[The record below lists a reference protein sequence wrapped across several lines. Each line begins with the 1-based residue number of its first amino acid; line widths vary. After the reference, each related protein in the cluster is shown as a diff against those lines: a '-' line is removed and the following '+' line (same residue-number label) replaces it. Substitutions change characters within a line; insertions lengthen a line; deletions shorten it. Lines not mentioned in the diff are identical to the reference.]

1 METSGSTNKQNSREE
16 QRQTTLLLFPAK
28 KGVPNMKDILT
39 KNLTQTEATKF
50 LKKCKKIHYNQDDII
65 LHATDNR
72 EGIFLVLSGIAEV
85 YIPSEKSRE
94 EVLEIIKPNEL
105 IGLSNIHHFISTN
118 YPKNQQPDPKTP
130 LYPDQV
136 SNPQAQPQSSLI
148 QVRAID
154 DLEALYIPY
163 TVLKERWS
171 EPAVRDYMLDQI
183 SSRLHDVYHSLAEQ
197 INLNTSIDP
206 TSDPTILRVQDIMQ
220 LSQATIQ
227 AKPTDTIQSVAK
239 KLSQNNTKTAAVI
252 LNNNKIQGIVTM
264 HDFVN
269 RVITSGLNTQEQVQ
283 TIMTENPITVQ
294 RTAYYYEALTTM
306 LLNGIKHLP
315 VTTENNQL
323 AGLVTMTDLLQAKQP
338 TAILQNTETLK
349 NITKEDLP
357 VVKQELYATLNTMLQ
372 QQVPILHT
380 LEVINTLY
388 DQLIQRCIDLSIK
401 EMPTDPPAKFCFY
414 LMGSGARKEQF
425 LLTDQDHFLV
435 YEGDTYD
442 NPDDHIDHIATRY
455 FGGLSKKIVANLE
468 LAGYKRCKGN
478 MMASN
483 PIWRGTLGEWESRIH
498 EWTLNATND
507 RLLLAQNFFSYR
519 HIAGDDTLH
528 RQFQQAILDSLDRA
542 KIFLYRLSQLERE
555 NPIPTLEQPIRSMF
569 RRNKKQLDLK
579 REVLF
584 PYHHSLQ
591 ILALM
596 HGITYGTPIEKIDQL
611 HEKKILSENFQKDL
625 KASISTI
632 LNYYVRNR
640 FNQHQKGEE
649 LTSTLMLT
657 TLTTREKEEIMLSIR
672 LIKELQNHMLS
683 YY

>member
-1 METSGSTNKQNSREE
+1 
-16 QRQTTLLLFPAK
+16 
-28 KGVPNMKDILT
+28 MKHILT
-39 KNLTQTEATKF
+39 KNLTQTEATNL
-50 LKKCKKIHYNQDDII
+50 LKQCKTFHYNQDDII

-72 EGIFLVLSGIAEV
+72 EGLFLVLSGMAEV
-85 YIPSEKSRE
+85 YIPSQKSQD

-105 IGLSNIHHFISTN
+105 VGLSNLHHFLITN
-118 YPKNQQPDPKTP
+118 FPQTQQPDPTTP
-130 LYPDQV
+130 LYPDQLLG
-136 SNPQAQPQSSLI
+136 QPVQHNQTLVE
-148 QVRAID
+148 VRAIYD
-154 DLEALYIPY
+154 TEALFIPY
-163 TVLKERWS
+163 TVLKEIWS
-171 EPAVRDYMLDQI
+171 EPALRDYLLDQV

-197 INLNTSIDP
+197 INMSTTMGP
-206 TSDPTILRVQDIMQ
+206 TADPTILRVQDIMQ
-220 LSQATIQ
+220 PSQATIQ
-227 AKPTDTIQSVAK
+227 AKTTDTIQSVAE
-239 KLSQNNTKTAAVI
+239 KLSKTSTTTAAII
-252 LNNNKIQGIVTM
+252 LNNETIQGIVTM

-269 RVITSGLNTQEQVQ
+269 RVITRGKSTQEPIE
-283 TIMTENPITVQ
+283 TIMTENPITIP
-294 RTAYYYEALTTM
+294 RTAYYYEAFTTM

-315 VTTENNQL
+315 VTNENNLL

-338 TAILQNTETLK
+338 TAMLQNTETLK
-349 NITKEDLP
+349 TVTKEELP
-357 VVKQELYATLNTMLQ
+357 QIKQQLYAMLTTMLQ
-372 QQVPILHT
+372 QQVPILTT
-380 LEVINTLY
+380 LEVMNTLY
-388 DQLIQRCIDLSIK
+388 DQLIQRCIELSIK
-401 EMPTDPPAKFCFY
+401 EMSTDPPIKFCFY

-435 YEGDTYD
+435 YEGVGDTHDY
-442 NPDDHIDHIATRY
+442 PDGHSGHIATRY
-455 FGGLSKKIVANLE
+455 FEELSHKIVTNLE
-468 LAGYKRCKGN
+468 LAGYKRCKGD

-483 PIWRGTLGEWESRIH
+483 PIWRGTLGEWESRLH

-507 RLLLAQNFFSYR
+507 RLLLSQNFFSHR
-519 HIAGDDTLH
+519 HIAGDDRLH
-528 RQFQQAILDSLDRA
+528 QQFQQKILDSLDRA

-579 REVLF
+579 KEVLF

-611 HEKKILSENFQKDL
+611 HDKKILSENFQKDL

-640 FNQHQKGEE
+640 YNQHQNGEE
-649 LTSTLMLT
+649 LTSTLTLT
-657 TLTTREKEEIMLSIR
+657 TLTTREKEELMLSIR

>member
-1 METSGSTNKQNSREE
+1 MFNHVAPLSC
-16 QRQTTLLLFPAK
+16 K
-28 KGVPNMKDILT
+28 KGAANLKHILT
-39 KNLTQTEATKF
+39 KNLTQTQATD
-50 LKKCKKIHYNQDDII
+50 LLNQCQTYHYNQDDII
-65 LHATDNR
+65 LHAKDNR
-72 EGIFLVLSGIAEV
+72 EGVFLVLSGIAEV
-85 YIPSEKSRE
+85 YIPSQKSRE

-105 IGLSNIHHFISTN
+105 IGLSNIHHFLTTHF
-118 YPKNQQPDPKTP
+118 PQTQQFDSKTP
-130 LYPDQV
+130 LYPDQL
-136 SNPQAQPQSSLI
+136 SQNHRQPHSSLV

-154 DLEALYIPY
+154 DLEALFIPY
-163 TVLKERWS
+163 SVLKNRWT
-171 EPAVRDYMLDQI
+171 EPAVRDYILDQV

-197 INLNTSIDP
+197 INRNTTTSS
-206 TSDPTILRVQDIMQ
+206 TSDPTILKVQDIMQ
-220 LSQATIQ
+220 PTIQ
-227 AKPTDTIQSVAK
+227 AETSDTIQSVAE
-239 KLSQNNTKTAAVI
+239 KLSQTNSNAVAII
-252 LNNNKIQGIVTM
+252 LNNTQIKGIVTITDLV
-264 HDFVN
+264 H
-269 RVITSGLNTQEQVQ
+269 RVIASGKSTKDQVH
-283 TIMTENPITVQ
+283 TIMTENPITIL

-306 LLNGIKHLP
+306 LLKGIKHLP

-323 AGLVTMTDLLQAKQP
+323 AGIVNMTDLLQVKQQ
-338 TAILQNTETLK
+338 TGILQNAETLK
-349 NITKEDLP
+349 NITKDQLP
-357 VVKQELYATLNTMLQ
+357 HIKKELYATLTTILQ

-380 LEVINTLY
+380 LEVMNTLY
-388 DQLIQRCIDLSIK
+388 DQLIHRCIELSIK
-401 EMPTDPPAKFCFY
+401 EMPTEPPAAFCFY

-435 YEGDTYD
+435 YEGATHEDQ
-442 NPDDHIDHIATRY
+442 DDHSDHIATRY
-455 FGGLSKKIVANLE
+455 FADLAEKIVANLE
-468 LAGYKRCKGN
+468 LAGYKRCKGD

-507 RLLLAQNFFSYR
+507 RLLLAQNFFSHR
-519 HIAGDDTLH
+519 LIAGDDTLH

-555 NPIPTLEQPIRSMF
+555 NPIPTLEQPLRSIF

-579 REVLF
+579 KEVLF

-596 HGITYGTPIEKIDQL
+596 HGITYGTPIEKIEQL
-611 HEKKILSENFQKDL
+611 HEKKILSENFSKDL
-625 KASISTI
+625 KASVSTI

-640 FNQHQKGEE
+640 HQQHQNGEE

-657 TLTTREKEEIMLSIR
+657 TLTTREKEELMLSIR

>member
-1 METSGSTNKQNSREE
+1 
-16 QRQTTLLLFPAK
+16 
-28 KGVPNMKDILT
+28 MKHILT
-39 KNLTQTEATKF
+39 KNLKQTEATDLIKQCQT
-50 LKKCKKIHYNQDDII
+50 LHYNQNDII

-72 EGIFLVLSGIAEV
+72 EGLFLVVSGMAEV
-85 YIPSEKSRE
+85 YIPSGKSRE

-105 IGLSNIHHFISTN
+105 IGLSNIHHFISSHF
-118 YPKNQQPDPKTP
+118 PQIHQPDPKTP
-130 LYPDQV
+130 LYPDQ
-136 SNPQAQPQSSLI
+136 STKPQAQPNPSLI

-154 DLEALYIPY
+154 DTEALFIPY

-171 EPAVRDYMLDQI
+171 EPALRDYLLDQV

-197 INLNTSIDP
+197 INMSTTMGP
-206 TSDPTILRVQDIMQ
+206 TADPTILRVQDIMQ
-220 LSQATIQ
+220 PSRATIQ
-227 AKPTDTIQSVAK
+227 AKTTDTIQSVSE
-239 KLSQNNTKTAAVI
+239 KLSKTSTTTAAII
-252 LNNNKIQGIVTM
+252 LRNEIIQGIVTM

-269 RVITSGLNTQEQVQ
+269 RVITSGKSIQEPIE
-283 TIMTENPITVQ
+283 TIMTENPIIIP

-323 AGLVTMTDLLQAKQP
+323 SGLVTMTDLLQAKQP
-338 TAILQNTETLK
+338 TDILQNTETLK
-349 NITKEDLP
+349 NITKEDLSK
-357 VVKQELYATLNTMLQ
+357 VKQELYSTLTTMLQ

-380 LEVINTLY
+380 LEVMNTLY
-388 DQLIQRCIDLSIK
+388 DQLIQRCIELSIK

-435 YEGDTYD
+435 YEGEGDTHDY
-442 NPDDHIDHIATRY
+442 PDGHSDRIATRY
-455 FGGLSKKIVANLE
+455 FGDLSQKIVTNLE
-468 LAGYKRCKGN
+468 LAGYKRCKGD

-483 PIWRGTLGEWESRIH
+483 PIWRGTLREWESRLH

-507 RLLLAQNFFSYR
+507 RLLLAQNFFSHR
-519 HIAGDDTLH
+519 HIAGSDTLH
-528 RQFQQAILDSLDRA
+528 GQFQQTILDSLDRA

-579 REVLF
+579 KEVLF

-640 FNQHQKGEE
+640 YNQHQNGEE
-649 LTSTLMLT
+649 LNSTLTLT
-657 TLTTREKEEIMLSIR
+657 TLTTREKEELMLSIR

>member
-1 METSGSTNKQNSREE
+1 
-16 QRQTTLLLFPAK
+16 
-28 KGVPNMKDILT
+28 MKHILT
-39 KNLTQTEATKF
+39 KNLTQTEASNLLNQCHTH
-50 LKKCKKIHYNQDDII
+50 HYNQGEII

-72 EGIFLVLSGIAEV
+72 EGLFLVLSGMAEV
-85 YIPSEKSRE
+85 YIPSEKSHE

-105 IGLSNIHHFISTN
+105 IGLSNIHHFLATHF
-118 YPKNQQPDPKTP
+118 PQNQQIDPKTP

-136 SNPQAQPQSSLI
+136 SNPKSQPNPSLI

-171 EPAVRDYMLDQI
+171 EPDVRDYILDQV

-197 INLNTSIDP
+197 INMNSTIDP
-206 TSDPTILRVQDIMQ
+206 TSDPTILRVQDIM
-220 LSQATIQ
+220 LPKTATIK
-227 AKPTDTIQSVAK
+227 ANPTDTIQSVAEN
-239 KLSQNNTKTAAVI
+239 LSQNNTKTAAVI
-252 LNNNKIQGIVTM
+252 LNNNQIQGIVTIS
-264 HDFVN
+264 DFVN
-269 RVITSGLNTQEQVQ
+269 RVITRGRNTQDQVQ
-283 TIMTENPITVQ
+283 TIMTEQPITVP

-315 VTTENNQL
+315 VINENNQL
-323 AGLVTMTDLLQAKQP
+323 AGIVTMTDLLQAKQP

-349 NITKEDLP
+349 NTTKEQLP
-357 VVKQELYATLNTMLQ
+357 QVKQELYATLNTMLQ

-380 LEVINTLY
+380 LEVMNTLY
-388 DQLIQRCIDLSIK
+388 DELIQRCIKLSIK
-401 EMPTDPPAKFCFY
+401 EMPTEPPAKFCFY

-435 YEGDTYD
+435 YEGNRDTND
-442 NPDDHIDHIATRY
+442 QHDEHIDHIATRY
-455 FGGLSKKIVANLE
+455 FADLAVKIVANLE
-468 LAGYKRCKGN
+468 LAGYKRCKGD

-483 PIWRGTLGEWESRIH
+483 PIWRGTIQKWESRIH
-498 EWTLNATND
+498 EWTLHATND
-507 RLLLAQNFFSYR
+507 RLLLAQNFFSCR

-528 RQFQQAILDSLDRA
+528 RQFQQLILDSLDRA

-555 NPIPTLEQPIRSMF
+555 NPIPTLEQPLRSIF

-579 REVLF
+579 KEVLF

-596 HGITYGTPIEKIDQL
+596 HGITYGTPIGKIHQL
-611 HEKKILSENFQKDL
+611 YEKKILSENFQKDL

-640 FNQHQKGEE
+640 YNQHQNGEE
-649 LTSTLMLT
+649 LTSTLTLT
-657 TLTTREKEEIMLSIR
+657 TLSTREKEELMLSIR

>member
-1 METSGSTNKQNSREE
+1 
-16 QRQTTLLLFPAK
+16 
-28 KGVPNMKDILT
+28 MKHILT
-39 KNLTQTEATKF
+39 KNLTQTEATN
-50 LKKCKKIHYNQDDII
+50 LLNQCHTHHYNQDEII

-72 EGIFLVLSGIAEV
+72 EGIFLVLSGMAEV

-105 IGLSNIHHFISTN
+105 IGLSNIHHFLATHF
-118 YPKNQQPDPKTP
+118 PQNQQTDPKTP

-136 SNPQAQPQSSLI
+136 SKHQPQLSLI

-163 TVLKERWS
+163 TALKERWL
-171 EPAVRDYMLDQI
+171 EPDVRDYILDQI

-197 INLNTSIDP
+197 INMNSSIDP
-206 TSDPTILRVQDIMQ
+206 TSDPTILRVQDIM
-220 LSQATIQ
+220 LPKTTVIQ
-227 AKPTDTIQSVAK
+227 AKPTDTIQSVAEN
-239 KLSQNNTKTAAVI
+239 LSQHTKKTAAVI

-264 HDFVN
+264 HDFVI
-269 RVITSGLNTQEQVQ
+269 RVITRGINTQNQVQ
-283 TIMTENPITVQ
+283 TIMTEKPITVP

-315 VTTENNQL
+315 IITENNQL

-338 TAILQNTETLK
+338 TGILQNTEKLK
-349 NITKEDLP
+349 NITKEDLAQ
-357 VVKQELYATLNTMLQ
+357 VKKELYATLNTMLQ

-380 LEVINTLY
+380 LEVMNTLY
-388 DQLIQRCIDLSIK
+388 DQLIHRCIELSIK
-401 EMPTDPPAKFCFY
+401 DMPTEPPAKFCFY

-435 YEGDTYD
+435 YEGNRDT
-442 NPDDHIDHIATRY
+442 NEQHNDHIDHIATRY
-455 FGGLSKKIVANLE
+455 FADLAEKIVANLE
-468 LAGYKRCKGN
+468 LAGYKRCKGD

-483 PIWRGTLGEWESRIH
+483 SIWRGTLQQWESRIH
-498 EWTLNATND
+498 EWTLKATND

-519 HIAGDDTLH
+519 HIFGDENLH
-528 RQFQQAILDSLDRA
+528 QQFQQTITNSLDRA

-555 NPIPTLEQPIRSMF
+555 NPIPTLEQPLRSIF

-579 REVLF
+579 KEVLF

-596 HGITYGTPIEKIDQL
+596 HGITYGTPIEKLDQL
-611 HEKKILSENFQKDL
+611 YEKKILSENFQKDL

-640 FNQHQKGEE
+640 YKQHQNGEE
-649 LTSTLMLT
+649 LTSTLTLT
-657 TLTTREKEEIMLSIR
+657 TLSTREKEELMLSIR

>member
-1 METSGSTNKQNSREE
+1 
-16 QRQTTLLLFPAK
+16 
-28 KGVPNMKDILT
+28 MKYILT
-39 KNLTQTEATKF
+39 KNLTQTESTNL
-50 LKKCKKIHYNQDDII
+50 LKKCQTFRYNQDDII

-72 EGIFLVLSGIAEV
+72 EGIFLVLSGMAEV

-105 IGLSNIHHFISTN
+105 IGLSNIHHFLAT
-118 YPKNQQPDPKTP
+118 YFPQNQQTDPKTP

-136 SNPQAQPQSSLI
+136 SKPQPQPSLI
-148 QVRAID
+148 KVRAID

-163 TVLKERWS
+163 TVLKDRWS
-171 EPAVRDYMLDQI
+171 EPAVRDYILDQV

-197 INLNTSIDP
+197 ININSSIDP
-206 TSDPTILRVQDIMQ
+206 TSDPTILRVQDIM
-220 LSQATIQ
+220 LPKTTVIQ
-227 AKPTDTIQSVAK
+227 AKPTDTIQSVAEN
-239 KLSQNNTKTAAVI
+239 LSQHTKKTAAVI

-269 RVITSGLNTQEQVQ
+269 RVITRGINTQNQVQ
-283 TIMTENPITVQ
+283 TIMTEKPITVP

-315 VTTENNQL
+315 ITTENNQL
-323 AGLVTMTDLLQAKQP
+323 AGLITMTDLLQAKQP
-338 TAILQNTETLK
+338 TGILQNTEKLK
-349 NITKEDLP
+349 NITKEDLAQ
-357 VVKQELYATLNTMLQ
+357 VKKELYATLNTMLQ

-380 LEVINTLY
+380 LEVMNTLY
-388 DQLIQRCIDLSIK
+388 DQLIHRCIELSIR
-401 EMPTDPPAKFCFY
+401 EMPTDPPTKFCFY

-425 LLTDQDHFLV
+425 LLTDQDHFLI
-435 YEGDTYD
+435 YEGDTQE
-442 NPDDHIDHIATRY
+442 NSNNHIDHIATRY
-455 FGGLSKKIVANLE
+455 FADLAEKIVANLE
-468 LAGYKRCKGN
+468 LAGYKRCNGD

-483 PIWRGTLGEWESRIH
+483 PIWRGTLQQWESRIH
-498 EWTLNATND
+498 EWTLKATND

-519 HIAGDDTLH
+519 HIFGDENLH
-528 RQFQQAILDSLDRA
+528 QQFQQTITNSLDRA

-555 NPIPTLEQPIRSMF
+555 NPIPTLEQPLRSIF
-569 RRNKKQLDLK
+569 RRNKKQLNLK
-579 REVLF
+579 KEVLF

-596 HGITYGTPIEKIDQL
+596 HGITYGTPIEKLDQL
-611 HEKKILSENFQKDL
+611 YEKKILSENFQKDL

-640 FNQHQKGEE
+640 YKQHQNGEE
-649 LTSTLMLT
+649 LTSTLTLT
-657 TLTTREKEEIMLSIR
+657 TLSTREKEELMLSTR

>member
-1 METSGSTNKQNSREE
+1 MEMSGSTNKPNSRGE
-16 QRQTTLLLFPAK
+16 QRPTTLLLFPAK
-28 KGVPNMKDILT
+28 KGAANMKHILT
-39 KNLTQTEATKF
+39 KNLTQTELTNL
-50 LKKCKKIHYNQDDII
+50 LKKCQTFRYNQDDII
-65 LHATDNR
+65 LHASDNR
-72 EGIFLVLSGIAEV
+72 EGIFLVLSGMAEV

-118 YPKNQQPDPKTP
+118 YPQNQQSDPKTP

-136 SNPQAQPQSSLI
+136 SKPQAQPQSSLI

-163 TVLKERWS
+163 TVLKERWA
-171 EPAVRDYMLDQI
+171 EPAIRDYILDQV

-197 INLNTSIDP
+197 ITMNTSIDP

-220 LSQATIQ
+220 PTKAIIQ

-239 KLSQNNTKTAAVI
+239 KLSQNNRRTAVVI
-252 LNNNKIQGIVTM
+252 LNNNQIQGIVTM
-264 HDFVN
+264 HDFIN
-269 RVITSGLNTQEQVQ
+269 RVITSGKNTQDQVR
-283 TIMTENPITVQ
+283 TIMTENPITIL

-315 VTTENNQL
+315 VTTENNAL

-338 TAILQNTETLK
+338 TGIHQNTETLK
-349 NITKEDLP
+349 NITKEQLP
-357 VVKQELYATLNTMLQ
+357 QVKKELYATLNTMLQ

-380 LEVINTLY
+380 LEVMNTLY
-388 DQLIQRCIDLSIK
+388 DQLIQRCIELSIK
-401 EMPTDPPAKFCFY
+401 DMPTEPPAKFCFY

-435 YEGDTYD
+435 YEGDTHEYQ
-442 NPDDHIDHIATRY
+442 DDHIDHIATRY
-455 FGGLSKKIVANLE
+455 FANLAEKIVGTLE
-468 LAGYKRCKGN
+468 LAGYKRCKGD

-483 PIWRGTLGEWESRIH
+483 PIWRGTLQQWESRIH

-507 RLLLAQNFFSYR
+507 RLLLAQNFFSCR

-528 RQFQQAILDSLDRA
+528 QQFQQTITNSLDRA

-555 NPIPTLEQPIRSMF
+555 NPIPTLEQPLRSIF

-596 HGITYGTPIEKIDQL
+596 HGITYGTPMEIIDQL
-611 HEKKILSENFQKDL
+611 HEKKILSGNFQKDL

-632 LNYYVRNR
+632 LDYYVRNR
-640 FNQHQKGEE
+640 YKQHQTGAE
-649 LTSTLMLT
+649 LTSTLTLT
-657 TLTTREKEEIMLSIR
+657 TLSTREKEELMLSIR

>member
-1 METSGSTNKQNSREE
+1 
-16 QRQTTLLLFPAK
+16 
-28 KGVPNMKDILT
+28 MKHLLT
-39 KNLTQTEATKF
+39 KNLTATEAANIKNQ
-50 LKKCKKIHYNQDDII
+50 CKTFHYNQNDII
-65 LHATDNR
+65 LQANEHR
-72 EGIFLVLSGIAEV
+72 EGVFLVLSGMAEV
-85 YIPSEKSRE
+85 YLPFQKSQD

-105 IGLSNIHHFISTN
+105 IGLSNLHHFLITN
-118 YPKNQQPDPKTP
+118 FPQTQQPDPTTP
-130 LYPDQV
+130 IYPDQL
-136 SNPQAQPQSSLI
+136 PGQPVQHNQTLV

-154 DLEALYIPY
+154 DTEALFIPY

-171 EPAVRDYMLDQI
+171 EPALRDYLLDQV

-197 INLNTSIDP
+197 INMSTTMGRTADP
-206 TSDPTILRVQDIMQ
+206 TVLRVRDIMQ
-220 LSQATIQ
+220 PTTATTQ
-227 AKPTDTIQSVAK
+227 AKPTDTIQSVAE

-252 LNNNKIQGIVTM
+252 LNNNQIQGIVTM

-269 RVITSGLNTQEQVQ
+269 RVITSGKSTTNQVQ
-283 TIMTENPITVQ
+283 TIMTENPITIP
-294 RTAYYYEALTTM
+294 RAAYYYEALTTM

-315 VTTENNQL
+315 VTNENNQL
-323 AGLVTMTDLLQAKQP
+323 AGLVTLTDLLQAKQP
-338 TAILQNTETLK
+338 TAMLQNTETLK
-349 NITKEDLP
+349 TVTKEELP
-357 VVKQELYATLNTMLQ
+357 QIKQQLYAMLTTMLQ
-372 QQVPILHT
+372 QQVPILTT
-380 LEVINTLY
+380 LEVMNTLY
-388 DQLIQRCIDLSIK
+388 DQLIKRCIELSIK

-435 YEGDTYD
+435 YEGVDDTHDY
-442 NPDDHIDHIATRY
+442 PDDHSDHIATRY
-455 FGGLSKKIVANLE
+455 FEDLSQKIVANLE
-468 LAGYKRCKGN
+468 LAGYKRCKGD

-483 PIWRGTLGEWESRIH
+483 PIWRGTLREWESRLH

-507 RLLLAQNFFSYR
+507 RLLLAQNFFSHR

-528 RQFQQAILDSLDRA
+528 QQFQQTILDSLDRA

-579 REVLF
+579 KEVLF

-640 FNQHQKGEE
+640 YNQHQNGED
-649 LTSTLMLT
+649 LTSSLSLT
-657 TLTTREKEEIMLSIR
+657 TLSTREKEELMLSIR

>member
-1 METSGSTNKQNSREE
+1 
-16 QRQTTLLLFPAK
+16 
-28 KGVPNMKDILT
+28 MKHILT
-39 KNLTQTEATKF
+39 KNLSQTEATDL
-50 LKKCKKIHYNQDDII
+50 LKRCQTFHYNQDDII
-65 LHATDNR
+65 LHAAENR
-72 EGIFLVLSGIAEV
+72 EGIFLVLSGMAEV
-85 YIPSEKSRE
+85 YIPSKKSRE

-118 YPKNQQPDPKTP
+118 YPQNQQQDPKTP
-130 LYPDQV
+130 MYPDQV
-136 SNPQAQPQSSLI
+136 SKPQTDPQSSLI

-154 DLEALYIPY
+154 DLEALFIPY
-163 TVLKERWS
+163 TVLKERWT
-171 EPAVRDYMLDQI
+171 EPAVSDYILDQV

-197 INLNTSIDP
+197 INMNTSIDP

-220 LSQATIQ
+220 PITAIIQ
-227 AKPTDTIQSVAK
+227 AKTTDTIKSVAE
-239 KLSQNNTKTAAVI
+239 KLAKHNTKTAAVI
-252 LNNNKIQGIVTM
+252 LNNNQIHGIVTKS
-264 HDFVN
+264 DFVH
-269 RVITSGLNTQEQVQ
+269 RVITRGINTQEQIQ
-283 TIMTENPITVQ
+283 TIMTEEPITIP

-315 VTTENNQL
+315 VTTENSQL
-323 AGLVTMTDLLQAKQP
+323 AGLVTMTDLIQAKQP

-349 NITKEDLP
+349 NTTKEQLP
-357 VVKQELYATLNTMLQ
+357 HIKNELYATLNTMLQ
-372 QQVPILHT
+372 QHVPILHT

-401 EMPTDPPAKFCFY
+401 EMPTEPPVKFCFY

-435 YEGDTYD
+435 YEDKGDTD
-442 NPDDHIDHIATRY
+442 DLLNDHIDHIATRY
-455 FGGLSKKIVANLE
+455 FADLAEKIVTNLE
-468 LAGYKRCKGN
+468 IAGYKRCKGD

-483 PIWRGTLGEWESRIH
+483 PVWRGTLQKWESRIH
-498 EWTLNATND
+498 EWTLSATND

-528 RQFQQAILDSLDRA
+528 RQFQQTILDSLDRA

-569 RRNKKQLDLK
+569 RRNKKTLDLK
-579 REVLF
+579 KEVLF

-591 ILALM
+591 ILSLM

-640 FNQHQKGEE
+640 YKQHENGEE
-649 LTSTLMLT
+649 LTSTLTLT
-657 TLTTREKEEIMLSIR
+657 TLSTREKEELMLSIR

>member
-1 METSGSTNKQNSREE
+1 
-16 QRQTTLLLFPAK
+16 
-28 KGVPNMKDILT
+28 MKHILT
-39 KNLTQTEATKF
+39 KNLTQTEATN
-50 LKKCKKIHYNQDDII
+50 LLNQCHTHHYNQDEII

-72 EGIFLVLSGIAEV
+72 EGLFLVLSGMAEV
-85 YIPSEKSRE
+85 YILSEKSRE

-105 IGLSNIHHFISTN
+105 IGLSNIHHFLATHF
-118 YPKNQQPDPKTP
+118 PQNQQTDLMTP

-136 SNPQAQPQSSLI
+136 SKQQPHSSLI

-171 EPAVRDYMLDQI
+171 EPAVREYMLDQV

-197 INLNTSIDP
+197 INMNSSIDP
-206 TSDPTILRVQDIMQ
+206 TSDPTILRVQDIM
-220 LSQATIQ
+220 LPKTTVIQ
-227 AKPTDTIQSVAK
+227 AQPTDTIQSVAQ
-239 KLSQNNTKTAAVI
+239 KLSQHSNKTAAVI
-252 LNNNKIQGIVTM
+252 LNNNQIQGIVTM

-269 RVITSGLNTQEQVQ
+269 RVITRSRNTQDQVQ
-283 TIMTENPITVQ
+283 TITTEKPITVP
-294 RTAYYYEALTTM
+294 RTAYYYEALTAM

-338 TAILQNTETLK
+338 TGIYQNTEALK
-349 NITKEDLP
+349 NINKEKLP
-357 VVKQELYATLNTMLQ
+357 QVKKELYATLNTMLQ

-380 LEVINTLY
+380 LEVMNTLY
-388 DQLIQRCIDLSIK
+388 DQLIHRCIELSIK
-401 EMPTDPPAKFCFY
+401 EMPTEPPTKFCFY

-435 YEGDTYD
+435 YEGDTHEYQ
-442 NPDDHIDHIATRY
+442 DDHIDHIATRY
-455 FGGLSKKIVANLE
+455 FADLAEKIVANLE
-468 LAGYKRCKGN
+468 LAGYKRCKGD

-483 PIWRGTLGEWESRIH
+483 PIWRGTLQQWESSIH
-498 EWTLNATND
+498 EWTLKATND

-519 HIAGDDTLH
+519 LIYGDANLH
-528 RQFQQAILDSLDRA
+528 NQFQQKIINSLDRA

-555 NPIPTLEQPIRSMF
+555 NPIPTLEQPLRSIF

-596 HGITYGTPIEKIDQL
+596 HGITYGTPIEKLDQL
-611 HEKKILSENFQKDL
+611 YEKKILSENFQKDL

-640 FNQHQKGEE
+640 YKQHQNGEE
-649 LTSTLMLT
+649 LTSTLRLT
-657 TLTTREKEEIMLSIR
+657 TLSTREKEELMLSIR

>member
-1 METSGSTNKQNSREE
+1 MKH
-16 QRQTTLLLFPAK
+16 LLT
-28 KGVPNMKDILT
+28 I
-39 KNLTQTEATKF
+39 NLTETEATNI
-50 LKKCKKIHYNQDDII
+50 KKQCKTFHYNQDDII
-65 LHATDNR
+65 LQANENR
-72 EGIFLVLSGIAEV
+72 EGLFLVLSGMAEV
-85 YIPSEKSRE
+85 YIPSPKSQD

-105 IGLSNIHHFISTN
+105 IGLSNLHHFLITN
-118 YPKNQQPDPKTP
+118 FPQTQQSDPTTP
-130 LYPDQV
+130 LYPDQL
-136 SNPQAQPQSSLI
+136 PGQPVQHNQTLVE
-148 QVRAID
+148 VRAID
-154 DLEALYIPY
+154 DIEALFIPY

-171 EPAVRDYMLDQI
+171 EPALRDYLLDQV

-197 INLNTSIDP
+197 INMSTTMGP
-206 TSDPTILRVQDIMQ
+206 TADPTILRVQDIMQ
-220 LSQATIQ
+220 PSQATIQ
-227 AKPTDTIQSVAK
+227 AKTTDTIQSVAE
-239 KLSQNNTKTAAVI
+239 KLSKTSTTTAAII
-252 LNNNKIQGIVTM
+252 LNNETIQGIVTM

-269 RVITSGLNTQEQVQ
+269 RVITSDKSTQEPIE
-283 TIMTENPITVQ
+283 TIMTENPITIP

-315 VTTENNQL
+315 VTNENNQRT
-323 AGLVTMTDLLQAKQP
+323 GLVTLTDLLQAKQP
-338 TAILQNTETLK
+338 TAMLQNTETLK
-349 NITKEDLP
+349 TVTKEELP
-357 VVKQELYATLNTMLQ
+357 QIKQQLYAMLTTMLQ
-372 QQVPILHT
+372 QQVPILTT
-380 LEVINTLY
+380 LEVMNTLY

-401 EMPTDPPAKFCFY
+401 EMPTAPPAKFCFY

-435 YEGDTYD
+435 YEGEGDTHDY
-442 NPDDHIDHIATRY
+442 PDGHSGHIATRY
-455 FGGLSKKIVANLE
+455 FEELSQKIVTNLE
-468 LAGYKRCKGN
+468 LASYKRCKGD

-483 PIWRGTLGEWESRIH
+483 PIWRGTLGEWESRLH

-507 RLLLAQNFFSYR
+507 RLLLAQNFFSHR

-528 RQFQQAILDSLDRA
+528 QQFQQTILDSLDRA

-579 REVLF
+579 KEVLF

-596 HGITYGTPIEKIDQL
+596 HGITYGTPMEKIDQL
-611 HEKKILSENFQKDL
+611 HEQKILSENFQKDL

-640 FNQHQKGEE
+640 YNQHQNGEE
-649 LTSTLMLT
+649 LTSTLTLT
-657 TLTTREKEEIMLSIR
+657 TLTTREKEELMLSIR